1 MPPITSNT
9 IIIDIMRP
17 PSDVFE
23 FTVNPNN
30 TPLWISFILEEQKS
44 DEDVIVGTIYRQ
56 KIDNGTNVP
65 GESAFIV
72 TEVIPNK
79 LITMSSMNGTYYC
92 TYTYEPIE
100 GGTRLKYF
108 EDTGS
113 GEVLTDPLGRNAFE
127 KLKILIEQ
135 ES

>member
-1 MPPITSNT
+1 MAPSTSNT

-17 PSDVFE
+17 PSEVFE

-30 TPLWISFILEEQKS
+30 TPLWISFILEEKTS
-44 DEDVIVGTIYRQ
+44 DEEVTVGTIYRQ
-56 KIDNGTNVP
+56 KIDNGTNVH

-79 LITMSSMNGTYYC
+79 TITMKSMNGTYYC

-113 GEVLTDPLGRNAFE
+113 GQALTDPLEREAFE

-135 ES
+135 QS